1 MREINHELVFRIEA
15 HERRAVAIHAQI
27 WGQFFQST
35 REKREAALESL
46 NQQWYDVQSA
56 RRSAHSLPDYGLLF
70 PKDQVQR
77 VRNAI
82 SYNTEVS
89 TLAGIAKYEG
99 FPAGPEL
106 KGASA
111 AEAEADFGAIEVN
124 KTPGHILHCNCLNCN

>member
-1 MREINHELVFRIEA
+1 
-15 HERRAVAIHAQI
+15 
-27 WGQFFQST
+27 
-35 REKREAALESL
+35 
-46 NQQWYDVQSA
+46 
-56 RRSAHSLPDYGLLF
+56 
-70 PKDQVQR
+70 

-124 KTPGHILHCNCLNCN
+124 KTPRHILHCNCLNCN